1 MSTFVTYATTG
12 RLPDGTQT
20 SLPIMAME
28 EISLLL
34 TPQHRW
40 AEDLS
45 DVDTTRLDAL
55 SPLFGA
61 PYEGT
66 DLEVSPCADFQA
78 KLLPLKARMWQGM
91 APMSR
96 DRWLQRKMDDP
107 ANYRNL
113 MELMTS
119 ILTIFRWWNLESTHD
134 SMRAG
139 FNFMVDKH
147 VEWAVPVN
155 DLRAQNGVTE
165 KLDLAAMWAEYFHAR
180 ISVMSERT
188 HQWLV
193 DRVDEVQTS
202 AFAEYNDAI
211 KAAGNDQDA
220 IGIAGKRYYGCVQ
233 DLSAMITKADY
244 TLNIPTTGFRGHTP
258 SDNISDQPFEVRYE
272 TYHELAEIEQWP
284 CLKKMLA
291 AQESEAE
298 IDKQLAPKD
307 MLDMLSHAKKPPPA
321 APRFRDSETL
331 IGHYHEGRRNRA
343 ETRAAFRGPP
353 APTTLSARFMGSLQA
368 MMGAAPKTEEYW
380 IGNLKT
386 LMDFY
391 LENGRDRK
399 THRWGFACYR
409 LTYNQTDAEWAEFVK
424 KLEADMH
431 NPIGG
436 EWIDGFESISDMA
449 GLEIHDG
456 RKLGIA
462 EGDVEAAKEH
472 FEKTYTMLP
481 TLGRMWAQ
489 NFLVIDAQSY
499 DSYAH
504 LEPELERP
512 PPPFGPCFGDNGGY
526 VRLVDTLE
534 YPQEMLDEIS
544 PGYSGEMKVLSS
556 LVFTEVYPLLATNAL
571 KTTGLWPLARL
582 HPREVYV
589 GHTNDSQEAWW
600 EFGRI
605 DVGAMMGGMFAD
617 MRRKKAAMLRKEG

>member
-1 MSTFVTYATTG
+1 MSTFVVYATTG

-20 SLPIMAME
+20 SLPLMTME
-28 EISLLL
+28 EYSLLM

-40 AEDLS
+40 DGDLT

-61 PYEGT
+61 PHERT
-66 DLEVSPCADFQA
+66 DLEVSPCADFQT

-96 DRWLQRKMDDP
+96 DRWLQKKMDDP

-119 ILTIFRWWNLESTHD
+119 IVTIFRWWNLESTHD

-139 FNFMVDKH
+139 FSFMVDQH

-155 DLRAQNGVTE
+155 DLRAKNGVTE

-180 ISVMSERT
+180 ISVMSEQT

-193 DRVDEVQTS
+193 DRVDEVQS
-202 AFAEYNDAI
+202 RAFVEYTNAL
-211 KAAGNDQDA
+211 KAAKNDQEA
-220 IGIAGKRYYGCVQ
+220 IGIAGKRYYECVQ

-244 TLNIPTTGFRGHTP
+244 TLDIPMTGFRGHKP
-258 SDNISDQPFEVRYE
+258 SDNISDQPFEIRQE
-272 TYHELAEIEQWP
+272 TYHELAEMEPWP
-284 CLKKMLA
+284 YLRKMLV

-307 MLDMLSHAKKPPPA
+307 MYEMLSHSKKPPRVA
-321 APRFRDSETL
+321 SRFQDTETL

-343 ETRAAFRGPP
+343 EIRAAFGGQY
-353 APTTLSARFMGSLQA
+353 APKTLSARFMGSLQA
-368 MMGAAPKTEEYW
+368 MIGAAPKTEYW
-380 IGNLKT
+380 IGNLKM
-386 LMDFY
+386 LMNFY

-409 LTYNQTDAEWAEFVK
+409 LTYNQTDAEWAEFAK

-431 NPIGG
+431 NPISG
-436 EWIDGFESISDMA
+436 EWINGFDSIADMA

-456 RKLGIA
+456 RNLGIA

-472 FEKTYTMLP
+472 FKKTYTMLP

-499 DSYAH
+499 DSYAYP
-504 LEPELERP
+504 EPEFERP
-512 PPPFGPCFGDNGGY
+512 PPPFGPCFGDKGGH
-526 VRLVDTLE
+526 VRLVDMLE
-534 YPQEMLDEIS
+534 YPQEMLDEIA

-556 LVFTEVYPLLATNAL
+556 LVFTDVYPLLATNAL
-571 KTTGLWPLARL
+571 KTTDLWPLARL
-582 HPREVYV
+582 HPREVYL
-589 GHTNDSQEAWW
+589 GHTNKSQEACW

-605 DVGAMMGGMFAD
+605 DIGAMMGGMFAD
-617 MRRKKAAMLRKEG
+617 IRKRKDAMSNK

>member
-1 MSTFVTYATTG
+1 MLTFVVYATTG

-20 SLPIMAME
+20 SLPLMTME
-28 EISLLL
+28 EYSLLM

-40 AEDLS
+40 AGDLT
-45 DVDTTRLDAL
+45 DVDTTCLDAL

-66 DLEVSPCADFQA
+66 DLDVSPCAGFQA
-78 KLLPLKARMWQGM
+78 KLLPLKARIWQGM
-91 APMSR
+91 APVGR
-96 DRWLQRKMDDP
+96 DRWLQKKMDDP

-119 ILTIFRWWNLESTHD
+119 IVTIFRWWNAESVQD

-139 FNFMVDKH
+139 FNFMVDQH

-155 DLRAQNGVTE
+155 DLRVKKGVTE

-180 ISVMSERT
+180 ISVMLERT

-193 DRVDEVQTS
+193 DRVDEVQS
-202 AFAEYNDAI
+202 RAFAEYTDAL
-211 KAAGNDQDA
+211 KAAENDQEA
-220 IGIAGKRYYGCVQ
+220 IGIAGKRYYECIQ
-233 DLSAMITKADY
+233 NLSAMITKTDY
-244 TLNIPTTGFRGHTP
+244 TLNIPMAGYRGHKP
-258 SDNISDQPFEVRYE
+258 SDDISDQPFEIRQE
-272 TYHELAEIEQWP
+272 TYHKLAEMEPWP
-284 CLKKMLA
+284 YLKKMLA

-307 MLDMLSHAKKPPPA
+307 IDEMLSHSKKTPPA
-321 APRFRDSETL
+321 APRFQDSETL
-331 IGHYHEGRRNRA
+331 IEHYHEGRRNRDKI
-343 ETRAAFRGPP
+343 RAAFRGPP
-353 APTTLSARFMGSLQA
+353 APKTLSAQFMGSLQA
-368 MMGAAPKTEEYW
+368 MIGAAPKAEEYW
-380 IGNLKT
+380 IGNLKM

-409 LTYNQTDAEWAEFVK
+409 LTYNQTDAEWVDFMR

-436 EWIDGFESISDMA
+436 EWIDGFDSISEMA
-449 GLEIHDG
+449 GLEIRDG
-456 RKLGIA
+456 RNLGIA

-472 FEKTYTMLP
+472 FKKTYTMLP

-504 LEPELERP
+504 PEPEFGRP
-512 PPPFGPCFGDNGGY
+512 PPPFGPCFGDKGGH

-534 YPQEMLDEIS
+534 YPQEMLDDIS

-571 KTTGLWPLARL
+571 KTTELWPLARL

-589 GHTNDSQEAWW
+589 GHTNESQEAWW

-605 DVGAMMGGMFAD
+605 DMGAMMGGMFAD
-617 MRRKKAAMLRKEG
+617 IRKKKAAMLRK